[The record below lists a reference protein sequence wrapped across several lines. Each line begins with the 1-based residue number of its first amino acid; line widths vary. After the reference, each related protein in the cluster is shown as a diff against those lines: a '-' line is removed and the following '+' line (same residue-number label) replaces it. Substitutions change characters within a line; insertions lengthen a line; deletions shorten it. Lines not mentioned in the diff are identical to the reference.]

1 MTYYGGKELADS
13 FRTVRKNTLVI
24 AEEIPEAQFYH
35 SWNSLDWQAG
45 IEREEIMSVASETLT
60 APPSAR
66 RRPFSLGRLAWVAPA
81 AGAVAGTLNMG
92 VYAVAAA
99 VGVVFLMPP
108 TGGGVLEPLPV
119 MMPLVASVV
128 YAGIAGLVLA
138 GLNRFTN
145 NPVRNFLIVVP
156 IAFVLSFVPL
166 LTLPAGVAL
175 STKLALG
182 AMHFVAVPIITAG
195 LLLIGKRKDS

>member
-1 MTYYGGKELADS
+1 
-13 FRTVRKNTLVI
+13 
-24 AEEIPEAQFYH
+24 
-35 SWNSLDWQAG
+35 
-45 IEREEIMSVASETLT
+45 MSVASETLT

-66 RRPFSLGRLAWVAPA
+66 LRPFSLGWLAWVAPA

-108 TGGGVLEPLPV
+108 PGGGEIEPV
-119 MMPLVASVV
+119 IPLVASVV

-182 AMHFVAVPIITAG
+182 AMHFVAAPIITAG